1 MHRPADE
8 LTDEE
13 IGAGL
18 VRGDEHCLVL
28 AYRRWGGLVH
38 TLASRTIGD
47 PREAEDVT
55 QQVFLAAWRGHR
67 SYRPERGPVPAWLV
81 GIARRKIADAL
92 SARTRRTAL
101 IAAAGAALPPS
112 TATADGPDHVLDRVV
127 VAGELARLPGAQRD
141 VLTLAYFGDLTQAQI
156 ARRTGLPLGTVK
168 SHARRG
174 MQRLRCR
181 LAPDAGDDLPDG
193 EATPTRTAVPDS
205 VDACGERAPIR
216 TADRT
221 ESHPWKPTDK
231 RGNR

>member
-1 MHRPADE
+1 MITAPSARRLRPLATDTPSEPRPLLPAPDVRPARTHPDE
-8 LTDEE
+8 PTDKD

-18 VRGDEHCLVL
+18 VRGDEYCLAL

-47 PREAEDVT
+47 SREAEDIT
-55 QQVFLAAWRGHR
+55 QQVFLAAWRGR
-67 SYRPERGPVPAWLV
+67 QGYRPERGPVPAWLV

-101 IAAAGAALPPS
+101 IAAAGAALPPH
-112 TATADGPDHVLDRVV
+112 TVTADGPDHVLDRLVV
-127 VAGELARLPGAQRD
+127 RGELARLPGVQRD

-174 MQRLRCR
+174 MQRLRCS
-181 LAPDAGDDLPDG
+181 LAPDVADG
-193 EATPTRTAVPDS
+193 
-205 VDACGERAPIR
+205 
-216 TADRT
+216 
-221 ESHPWKPTDK
+221 WKPADT
-231 RGNR
+231 RGTE